1 MGMKQLFVFKDSKIT
16 FFNQQRIQPF
26 VFMGGRGFSSSW
38 FTQNN
43 LNRRHS
49 HSGGDKQGNQPK

>member
-16 FFNQQRIQPF
+16 FFNQQRIQSLSLW
-26 VFMGGRGFSSSW
+26 GGGVTSSW

-43 LNRRHS
+43 LNGRHS